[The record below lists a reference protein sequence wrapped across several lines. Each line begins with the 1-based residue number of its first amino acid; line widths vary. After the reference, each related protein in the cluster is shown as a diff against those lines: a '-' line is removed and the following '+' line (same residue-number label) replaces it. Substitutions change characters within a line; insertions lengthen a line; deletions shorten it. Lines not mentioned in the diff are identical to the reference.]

1 MYIVHFAERS
11 HEIARLLRGESIA
24 TTRIIPIHKNK
35 GKTLAQCL
43 HDRTAYAMNPEKMQ
57 ERELIS
63 AYECDPQT
71 VESEFLLSKREYG
84 VLTGRQQKN
93 DVIAYQIRQPFK
105 PGEVTPEEANRIGY
119 EFAMRFLKSGH
130 AFIVCTHTDKAH
142 IHNQLMRETQLHSPV
157 PSLPPITVG
166 EQLSFSKQNAVSN
179 GANGVDHILAGQT
192 KNGSGCRLPDLTA
205 TESAACLQQFWPGRA
220 MDSAVYSIPCRIVRA
235 LLC

>member
-1 MYIVHFAERS
+1 MSVYIVHFAERS

-93 DVIAYQIRQPFK
+93 DVIAYQPT
-105 PGEVTPEEANRIGY
+105 GS
-119 EFAMRFLKSGH
+119 AMS
-130 AFIVCTHTDKAH
+130 
-142 IHNQLMRETQLHSPV
+142 SPCV
-157 PSLPPITVG
+157 
-166 EQLSFSKQNAVSN
+166 F
-179 GANGVDHILAGQT
+179 
-192 KNGSGCRLPDLTA
+192 
-205 TESAACLQQFWPGRA
+205 
-220 MDSAVYSIPCRIVRA
+220 
-235 LLC
+235 